1 MNTYLTVYFGTV
13 LLAMLLVPVVSRLAK
28 LHSLV
33 DHPGPRKVHKVA
45 IPRMGGVAFVVSTLA
60 LVVPLF
66 FLNNNIG
73 QSFRQSRTQFV
84 VLLTAAC
91 FMFAVGL
98 IDDLRRVRGCIKL
111 ICLVAASL
119 AICASGATLRS
130 ISVDGL
136 FALETGWAA
145 WPLTV
150 SWIVVVTVC
159 MSVIDGLDGLAAGI
173 AIMVCGTIVFL
184 ALQSGQAA
192 MALLMLALLGSLT
205 GFLFFNFY
213 PAKIFMGDCGSMFI
227 GFVVGAGSIVCQMKT
242 STTLVGLAVPFLAMG
257 VPILDLGLV
266 IVCRRIVDRRSM
278 LAPDRN
284 HLHHRLLDIGLHHRT
299 AVIVIYAVTAVLTS
313 IGVLMMTIDS
323 TLSLF
328 PLAGGL
334 MLLFSIFACLYGG
347 LFGKLWKGL
356 RHNWAT
362 ARQVRAERHSLE
374 YAQLQMHALGSFG
387 AWWETVCNMARQM
400 NFRRIRLS
408 KRQNGNFET
417 TCSWNADPG
426 MFTTAKT
433 VKIDLPLGGNGVS
446 EWELRAYI
454 DVDGGLEMCGRQ
466 AMLLAR
472 LMDEFAPPEQEDEVQ
487 TPDQPADIDANIC
500 MGVGGS
506 FDIVSGHLRR
516 APKVFHM
523 TGTELPYRLTKEPG
537 KRWQIQELLFSYLAR
552 VVGKKAVDLTLSTER
567 QDALVKHRSG

>member
-1 MNTYLTVYFGTV
+1 
-13 LLAMLLVPVVSRLAK
+13 MLLVPVVSRLAK
-28 LHSLV
+28 LHGLV
-33 DHPGPRKVHKVA
+33 DHPNPRKVHKVA
-45 IPRMGGVAFVVSTLA
+45 IPRIGGIAFVVSTLV

-66 FLNNNIG
+66 FVNNNVG

-84 VLLTAAC
+84 VLLAAAC

-98 IDDLRRVRGCIKL
+98 IDDLRRVRGFIKL

-130 ISVDGL
+130 ISVGRL
-136 FALETGWAA
+136 FVLDTGWAA

-159 MSVIDGLDGLAAGI
+159 ISVIDGLDGLAAGI
-173 AIMVCGTIVFL
+173 AAMVCGTIVLL
-184 ALQSGQAA
+184 ALWSGQAA

-213 PAKIFMGDCGSMFI
+213 PARIFMGDCGSMFI
-227 GFVVGAGSIVCQMKT
+227 GFVIGAGSIVCQMKT
-242 STTLVGLAVPFLAMG
+242 STMLAGLAVPLLALS
-257 VPILDLGLV
+257 VPILDVGLV

-284 HLHHRLLDIGLHHRT
+284 HLHHRLLDLGLHHRT
-299 AVIVIYAVTAVLTS
+299 AVIVIYALTAVFTS
-313 IGVLMMTIDS
+313 IGVLVITTDG

-328 PLAGGL
+328 LLAGGL
-334 MLLFSIFACLYGG
+334 ALLFSTFACLRGG
-347 LFGKLWKGL
+347 RFNRLWKGL

-374 YAQLQMHALGSFG
+374 YAQLQMHASDSFG

-400 NFRRIRLS
+400 QFRSIRLW
-408 KRQNGNFET
+408 KRQNGDYVT
-417 TCSWNADPG
+417 TCSWNTDPG
-426 MFTTAKT
+426 AFTAGKT
-433 VKIDLPLGGNGVS
+433 VRIDLPFGSNGVP

-454 DVDGGLEMCGRQ
+454 GADGDLELCGRQ

-487 TPDQPADIDANIC
+487 TPDHPADVNANVR
-500 MGVGGS
+500 MGVRRQFRHCLGS
-506 FDIVSGHLRR
+506 SAKGSEGLPRDRHRVSVRSYEGT
-516 APKVFHM
+516 APE
-523 TGTELPYRLTKEPG
+523 TANR
-537 KRWQIQELLFSYLAR
+537 
-552 VVGKKAVDLTLSTER
+552 
-567 QDALVKHRSG
+567 